1 MLGIKV
7 PKMPFPVDIAASTEP
22 TDARRVLVCEDN
34 HLIAV
39 GLASILTREG
49 YTVLGPV
56 DTGEDAL
63 RTAFQDLPDLVLLDI
78 GLAGAVDGIS
88 VAAELHPMGVSIIF
102 VTSDY
107 QRAALDG
114 REYASDV
121 LIKPVRVSAVLNSV
135 AATLGK
141 RPPQGKAEAALIA
154 S

>member
-1 MLGIKV
+1 
-7 PKMPFPVDIAASTEP
+7 MPFTGDIATSKEHAG
-22 TDARRVLVCEDN
+22 ARRILVCEDN
-34 HLIAV
+34 HLIAM

-56 DTGEDAL
+56 DTGEEAL

-78 GLAGAVDGIS
+78 GLASAVDGIS

-135 AATLGK
+135 AATLAK
-141 RPPQGKAEAALIA
+141 RPPQEKRKAALAA